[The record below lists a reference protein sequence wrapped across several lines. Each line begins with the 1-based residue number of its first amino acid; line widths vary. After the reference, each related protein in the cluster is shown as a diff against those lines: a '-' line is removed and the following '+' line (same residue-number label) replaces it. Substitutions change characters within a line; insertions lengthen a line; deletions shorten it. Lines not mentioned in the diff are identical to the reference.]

1 MVRKSKRKSEGD
13 LPNSRLK
20 ARKSGEYRS
29 GLEGEEREEGFD
41 AVADWVD
48 RKGVRRD
55 GREKK
60 DVGGVADQ
68 VDKKSLR
75 RDGKEKK
82 KEKKRG
88 RMSEPARIGG
98 RELGEREDD
107 DEDEDDGDGD
117 EDEDEDSGQEASNEF
132 LELDN
137 LERKKKKSAE
147 RAKAQFMEKFIGAV
161 ERDVKDF
168 KESAAE
174 LEREASVEN
183 KDFLEGFHA
192 AYSLSAPFK
201 TVSYDFSL
209 NHKKGRIM
217 ITRALELSS
226 QFDNLTRKDIAKEL
240 AGLFGNEWSKED
252 GEIATMLE
260 LGKMVGLNKF
270 ECIVNAS
277 KPEILETEALE
288 VSKKFYPAVEE
299 ESSTGWGKEARK
311 HERAH
316 KKLLKAFE
324 SRS

>member
-1 MVRKSKRKSEGD
+1 MVRKSKRKSEGFEE
-13 LPNSRLK
+13 RWE
-20 ARKSGEYRS
+20 GEK
-29 GLEGEEREEGFD
+29 EGEEKGKNVGACEDWAKGIGKREED
-41 AVADWVD
+41 D
-48 RKGVRRD
+48 
-55 GREKK
+55 
-60 DVGGVADQ
+60 
-68 VDKKSLR
+68 
-75 RDGKEKK
+75 
-82 KEKKRG
+82 
-88 RMSEPARIGG
+88 
-98 RELGEREDD
+98 EDE
-107 DEDEDDGDGD
+107 DEDEDDGMGMRMRIRDKKLAK
-117 EDEDEDSGQEASNEF
+117 EEKE
-132 LELDN
+132 
-137 LERKKKKSAE
+137 ERRES
-147 RAKAQFMEKFIGAV
+147 
-161 ERDVKDF
+161 
-168 KESAAE
+168 ESAVYGE
-174 LEREASVEN
+174 IYWGRGERREGLQGIGGRVGERSFGRN

-252 GEIATMLE
+252 GEIAKMLE
-260 LGKMVGLNKF
+260 LGKVVGVNKF

-299 ESSTGWGKEARK
+299 EISTGWGKEARK

-316 KKLLKAFE
+316 KRLLKAFE

>member
-13 LPNSRLK
+13 LPNSRFK
-20 ARKSGEYRS
+20 ARKSGECRG
-29 GLEGEEREEGFD
+29 GLDGEEGCGG
-41 AVADWVD
+41 VAGGLD
-48 RKGVRRD
+48 RKGGRGD

-60 DVGGVADQ
+60 GSSGIADQ
-68 VDKKSLR
+68 SDKRVLKK
-75 RDGKEKK
+75 DGKEKK
-82 KEKKRG
+82 KEKKKG

-98 RELGEREDD
+98 RKLGEKEGDD
-107 DEDEDDGDGD
+107 DEND
-117 EDEDEDSGQEASNEF
+117 EDEDEDSGQEAINEF

-168 KESAAE
+168 KESASA

-192 AYSLSAPFK
+192 SYSLSAPFK

-217 ITRALELSS
+217 ITRALELGSH
-226 QFDNLTRKDIAKEL
+226 FDNLAKKDISKEF
-240 AGLFGNEWSKED
+240 AGLFGNEWSKEND
-252 GEIATMLE
+252 EIAEMLK

-277 KPEILETEALE
+277 KPETLETDALE
-288 VSKKFYPAVEE
+288 VSKRFYPVVGE
-299 ESSTGWGKEARK
+299 ESSTGWGKEAKK

-316 KKLLKAFE
+316 KKLLKAFGD
-324 SRS
+324 RS

>member
-1 MVRKSKRKSEGD
+1 MVRKSKRKSEGFVVGEGD

-20 ARKSGEYRS
+20 ARKSGEYRG
-29 GLEGEEREEGFD
+29 GLDGGRRGGREKKDFGG
-41 AVADWVD
+41 VADQFD
-48 RKGVRRD
+48 KKGLKRD

-60 DVGGVADQ
+60 
-68 VDKKSLR
+68 
-75 RDGKEKK
+75 KEKK
-82 KEKKRG
+82 KERK
-88 RMSEPARIGG
+88 SEPARIGG
-98 RELGEREDD
+98 RELGEREGD
-107 DEDEDDGDGD
+107 DEDEDDG
-117 EDEDEDSGQEASNEF
+117 DEDSGQEASNEF

-147 RAKAQFMEKFIGAV
+147 RARVQFMEKFIGAV
-161 ERDVKDF
+161 EKGVKDF
-168 KESAAE
+168 KESAVE

-183 KDFLEGFHA
+183 KYFLEGFHA

-209 NHKKGRIM
+209 NHRRGRIM

-226 QFDNLTRKDIAKEL
+226 QFDNLAKKDIAKEL

-252 GEIATMLE
+252 EEIAKMLE

-277 KPEILETEALE
+277 KPEILETDALE
-288 VSKKFYPAVEE
+288 VAKKFYPDVEE
-299 ESSTGWGKEARK
+299 ENNAGWGKEAKK

-324 SRS
+324 ARS

>member
-1 MVRKSKRKSEGD
+1 MWKCLIWSFVVREGD

-20 ARKSGEYRS
+20 TRKSGEYRS
-29 GLEGEEREEGFD
+29 GLDGEEREEGLG

-48 RKGVRRD
+48 KKGVRRD

-60 DVGGVADQ
+60 DISGIADQ
-68 VDKKSLR
+68 SDKKSLR

-82 KEKKRG
+82 KERKRE
-88 RMSEPARIGG
+88 RLSEPARIDG
-98 RELGEREDD
+98 RELGERE
-107 DEDEDDGDGD
+107 EG
-117 EDEDEDSGQEASNEF
+117 DEDSGQEASNEF

-137 LERKKKKSAE
+137 LERKKKKSTE

-168 KESAAE
+168 KEAAAE
-174 LEREASVEN
+174 SEREASVEN

-201 TVSYDFSL
+201 TVSFDFSL
-209 NHKKGRIM
+209 NHKRGRIM
-217 ITRALELSS
+217 ITRALELTS
-226 QFDNLTRKDIAKEL
+226 QFDNLTKKDIAKEF
-240 AGLFGNEWSKED
+240 AGLFSNQWSKED
-252 GEIATMLE
+252 GEIARMLE
-260 LGKMVGLNKF
+260 LGEMVGLNKF

-277 KPEILETEALE
+277 KPENLETDVLE
-288 VSKKFYPAVEE
+288 VSKKFFPVVEE
-299 ESSTGWGKEARK
+299 ESSTGWGKEAKK

>member
-20 ARKSGEYRS
+20 TRKSGEYRG
-29 GLEGEEREEGFD
+29 GLDGEDREEGFGG
-41 AVADWVD
+41 VADWVD
-48 RKGVRRD
+48 GKGVRRGGRENKDIIGVADQFDKKGSKRD

-60 DVGGVADQ
+60 
-68 VDKKSLR
+68 
-75 RDGKEKK
+75 KEKK
-82 KEKKRG
+82 KE
-88 RMSEPARIGG
+88 RMSEPARISG
-98 RELGEREDD
+98 RELGEK
-107 DEDEDDGDGD
+107 EDED
-117 EDEDEDSGQEASNEF
+117 DEDEDSGQEAGNEF

-161 ERDVKDF
+161 ERDVKDL

-201 TVSYDFSL
+201 TISYDFSL
-209 NHKKGRIM
+209 NHKRGRIM

-226 QFDNLTRKDIAKEL
+226 HFDNLANKDTAKEL
-240 AGLFGNEWSKED
+240 TGLFGNEWSKED
-252 GEIATMLE
+252 EEIAKMLE

-270 ECIVNAS
+270 ECVVNAS
-277 KPEILETEALE
+277 KPEILETDALE

-299 ESSTGWGKEARK
+299 ESSTGWGKEAKK
-311 HERAH
+311 HKRAH

>member
-13 LPNSRLK
+13 LPNSRSK

-29 GLEGEEREEGFD
+29 GLDGEEREEGF
-41 AVADWVD
+41 
-48 RKGVRRD
+48 
-55 GREKK
+55 
-60 DVGGVADQ
+60 GGVAEKF
-68 VDKKSLR
+68 DKKGLK

-82 KEKKRG
+82 KEKKRE
-88 RMSEPARIGG
+88 RISEPARIGG
-98 RELGEREDD
+98 RELGEKEEEEEDD
-107 DEDEDDGDGD
+107 D
-117 EDEDEDSGQEASNEF
+117 DEDEDSGQEASNEF

-161 ERDVKDF
+161 EKDVKDF

-183 KDFLEGFHA
+183 KDFLEGFRA

-209 NHKKGRIM
+209 NHKRGRIM
-217 ITRALELSS
+217 ITRALELNSH
-226 QFDNLTRKDIAKEL
+226 FDNLAKKDIAKEF

-252 GEIATMLE
+252 EEIAKILE

-270 ECIVNAS
+270 ESIVNAS
-277 KPEILETEALE
+277 RPEILETDALE
-288 VSKKFYPAVEE
+288 VSKKFYPVVEE
-299 ESSTGWGKEARK
+299 ESSSGWGKEAK
-311 HERAH
+311 KQERAH
-316 KKLLKAFE
+316 KKLLRAFE

>member
-13 LPNSRLK
+13 LPNSRVK
-20 ARKSGEYRS
+20 TRKSGGDRG
-29 GLEGEEREEGFD
+29 GLDEEEREEGFG

-48 RKGVRRD
+48 KKGVRWD

-60 DVGGVADQ
+60 DMSGIADQ
-68 VDKKSLR
+68 FDKKSLR

-82 KEKKRG
+82 KERKKG

-98 RELGEREDD
+98 GGLGEREEDD
-107 DEDEDDGDGD
+107 EDEDEDDGN
-117 EDEDEDSGQEASNEF
+117 EDSGQEASNDF

-168 KESAAE
+168 KEAAAE
-174 LEREASVEN
+174 LEREVSVEN
-183 KDFLEGFHA
+183 NDFLEDFHA

-201 TVSYDFSL
+201 TVSFDFSL
-209 NHKKGRIM
+209 NHRRGRIM

-226 QFDNLTRKDIAKEL
+226 QFDNLAKKDIAKEL

-252 GEIATMLE
+252 EEIAKMLE
-260 LGKMVGLNKF
+260 LGKMVGLSKF

-277 KPEILETEALE
+277 KPEILETDALE
-288 VSKKFYPAVEE
+288 VSKKFFPVVEE
-299 ESSTGWGKEARK
+299 ESSTGWGKEAKK

>member
-13 LPNSRLK
+13 LPNSRVK
-20 ARKSGEYRS
+20 TRKSGGDRS
-29 GLEGEEREEGFD
+29 GLDGEEREEGFG

-48 RKGVRRD
+48 KKGVRWD
-55 GREKK
+55 GREKN
-60 DVGGVADQ
+60 DMSGIADQ
-68 VDKKSLR
+68 FDKKSLR

-82 KEKKRG
+82 KVRKKG
-88 RMSEPARIGG
+88 KVSEPARIGG
-98 RELGEREDD
+98 GELGEREEDE
-107 DEDEDDGDGD
+107 DEDEDDGDSD
-117 EDEDEDSGQEASNEF
+117 SDSGQEASNDF

-168 KESAAE
+168 KEAAAE
-174 LEREASVEN
+174 LEREVSVEN

-201 TVSYDFSL
+201 TVSFDFSL
-209 NHKKGRIM
+209 NHRRGRIM
-217 ITRALELSS
+217 ITQALELNS
-226 QFDNLTRKDIAKEL
+226 QFDNLARKDIAKEL
-240 AGLFGNEWSKED
+240 AGLLGNEWSKED
-252 GEIATMLE
+252 EEIAKTLE

-277 KPEILETEALE
+277 KPEILEMDALE
-288 VSKKFYPAVEE
+288 VSKKFFPVIEE
-299 ESSTGWGKEARK
+299 KSSTGWGREAKR
-311 HERAH
+311 HDRAH

>member
-13 LPNSRLK
+13 LPNSRVK
-20 ARKSGEYRS
+20 ARKSGED
-29 GLEGEEREEGFD
+29 REEDFSG
-41 AVADWVD
+41 VVDWVD
-48 RKGVRRD
+48 RKGVKRD

-60 DVGGVADQ
+60 DSSGVADQ
-68 VDKKSLR
+68 LDKKSLKK
-75 RDGKEKK
+75 DGKEKK
-82 KEKKRG
+82 KEKKKE
-88 RMSEPARIGG
+88 RMSEPARIG
-98 RELGEREDD
+98 EREVGEKGE
-107 DEDEDDGDGD
+107 DEDEDDG
-117 EDEDEDSGQEASNEF
+117 EEDSGQEASNEF

-168 KESAAE
+168 KKSAAGF
-174 LEREASVEN
+174 EREASVEN

-209 NHKKGRIM
+209 NHKRGRIM

-226 QFDNLTRKDIAKEL
+226 QFDNLAKKDIAKEL
-240 AGLFGNEWSKED
+240 AGLFGNKWSKED
-252 GEIATMLE
+252 EEIAKMLE

-277 KPEILETEALE
+277 KPEILETDALE
-288 VSKKFYPAVEE
+288 VSKKFFPDIAE
-299 ESSTGWGKEARK
+299 ESNSGWGKEAK
-311 HERAH
+311 KQERAH
-316 KKLLKAFE
+316 KKLLKFFE